1 MRRIRAGKQKLFYRS
16 NLFFLGL
23 LPALHF
29 GAAAPQAPTARR
41 CRRLAR
47 RRSSVMR
54 NDNTLRCVC
63 ALLRAFRRVEMNEFS
78 LGFFVHPSIFFPS
91 WKYKLL
97 FLGNLSLSL
106 SLFAIISSC
115 TRTLSIS
122 ATPPYHSCCS
132 SFHHHHSMMMRDF

>member
-1 MRRIRAGKQKLFYRS
+1 
-16 NLFFLGL
+16 
-23 LPALHF
+23 
-29 GAAAPQAPTARR
+29 
-41 CRRLAR
+41 LAR

-106 SLFAIISSC
+106 SLSLLSSLLVLARFQFRPLHLTTLVVLLFTTT
-115 TRTLSIS
+115 TR
-122 ATPPYHSCCS
+122 
-132 SFHHHHSMMMRDF
+132 

>member
-1 MRRIRAGKQKLFYRS
+1 MRRIRAGKKKLFYRS

-29 GAAAPQAPTARR
+29 GAMAPQAPTARR

-106 SLFAIISSC
+106 SLCYYLFLYSHAFNFGHS
-115 TRTLSIS
+115 TLPLLLVFFSLP
-122 ATPPYHSCCS
+122 AL
-132 SFHHHHSMMMRDF
+132 DDDA